1 MTNYSQ
7 NQEQE
12 HILKYFGEFKG
23 TLCDIGANDGK
34 TFSNS
39 LALIERG
46 WKALLFEPSPKA
58 FAKLTALHEANNN
71 VICICKAVGIE
82 TGTFTLH
89 ESGPHL
95 PDQSDFS
102 LLSTLDAKE
111 KARWKGSVEF
121 TPIEVDVITV
131 DQVLSIADVESFDFI
146 TIDAEG
152 LDIEI
157 LKTFDLG
164 KTKLVCVEW
173 NGNYAVKDEII
184 EYCMSYG
191 LWSFIYESGEN
202 IIIGK

>member
-1 MTNYSQ
+1 MNYSQ

-23 TLCDIGANDGK
+23 MLCDIGANDGK

-46 WKALLFEPSPKA
+46 WKAILFEPSPNA
-58 FAKLTALHEANNN
+58 FAKLAALHKSNDN
-71 VICICKAVGIE
+71 VICVCKAVGIE
-82 TGTFTLH
+82 AGTFTLH

-102 LLSTLDAKE
+102 LLSTLDEKE
-111 KARWKGSVEF
+111 KERWKGSVEF
-121 TPIEVDVITV
+121 TPIEVEVITV
-131 DQVLSIADVESFDFI
+131 DQILSIADVDSFDFI

-152 LDIEI
+152 LDIQI
-157 LKTFDLG
+157 LKTFNLG

-191 LWSFIYESGEN
+191 LWSFIYKSGEN
-202 IIIGK
+202 IIIGR